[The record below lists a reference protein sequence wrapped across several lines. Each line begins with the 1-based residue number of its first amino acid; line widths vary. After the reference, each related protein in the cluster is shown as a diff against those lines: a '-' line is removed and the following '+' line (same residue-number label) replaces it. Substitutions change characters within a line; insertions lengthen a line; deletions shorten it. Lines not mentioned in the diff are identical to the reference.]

1 MSIII
6 GRQHLIIQSF
16 VSSWDSW
23 IIVVPVLIQLVR
35 VEVGGELRSIGGV
48 GGEVGRGEV
57 VDRRGTAVGG
67 GGGRDHTKWT
77 VKTWK

>member
-1 MSIII
+1 MIIP
-6 GRQHLIIQSF
+6 RQHLIVQSF
-16 VSSWDSW
+16 VSSWDSG
-23 IIVVPVLIQLVR
+23 IVVVPVLVQLVR

-77 VKTWK
+77 MET